1 MGNILQDY
9 IDEDNEE
16 NKNENNNITDA
27 KVENKNNSKKKKINK
42 FKIILLGES
51 SVGKTALINRYVF
64 NKFESSPSVLDE
76 KNSDKSI
83 KIIDIDDKSSVELS
97 IYDTTN
103 EKKMGKIT
111 RNYYKD
117 AHGAIIV
124 FDFENKESFNKV
136 KYWQKEI
143 NNNAPKDTM
152 ICILANKSDLIVGRN
167 VNFEEAKA
175 LAGDNLCYE
184 VSAKDGNNVSL
195 AFEQLTYRIIKE
207 QKRRKKENDMVLR
220 GQYDRKSIN
229 LEDIKV
235 NEKSKKCC

>member
-1 MGNILQDY
+1 MFDENGNFKEIETIKEGNNRFTNVGNILQDY

-136 KYWQKEI
+136 KY
-143 NNNAPKDTM
+143 
-152 ICILANKSDLIVGRN
+152 C
-167 VNFEEAKA
+167 
-175 LAGDNLCYE
+175 
-184 VSAKDGNNVSL
+184 
-195 AFEQLTYRIIKE
+195 
-207 QKRRKKENDMVLR
+207 KK
-220 GQYDRKSIN
+220 K
-229 LEDIKV
+229 
-235 NEKSKKCC
+235 